1 MRQAK
6 LQPPRDSGSL
16 TRNKVHFGENKNKK
30 IPEGGGNS
38 EEKWVRIISIRMEP
52 QYTSRDEGS

>member
-16 TRNKVHFGENKNKK
+16 TRSKVHFGENKNKK

-38 EEKWVRIISIRMEP
+38 EEKWIRIS
-52 QYTSRDEGS
+52 